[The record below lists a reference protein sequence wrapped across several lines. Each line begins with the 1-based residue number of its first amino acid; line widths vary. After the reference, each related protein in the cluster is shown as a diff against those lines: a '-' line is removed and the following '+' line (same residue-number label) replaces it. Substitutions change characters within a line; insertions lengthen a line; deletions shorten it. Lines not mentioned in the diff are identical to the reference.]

1 MADTLLGLD
10 YGTGGA
16 KACIVDTQGQVL
28 GYAFTEYPFYHDKP
42 GWSEHD
48 PALYWTVA
56 GDLIRDCLA
65 QARIDAAE
73 IRGVAVSSALPSMVM
88 VNSAHNP
95 IHRAYNLM
103 DRRATAEV
111 EWLKTSHRRRAHPQA
126 HRQSHRRPSNAC
138 QSAVGEKP
146 PARDLSAHL
155 EGADHRR
162 LHYPQADRQRSRQ
175 LQRGR
180 LLRRRV

>member
-16 KACIVDTQGQVL
+16 KACIIDTQGQVL

-56 GDLIRDCLA
+56 GDLIRGCLA

-73 IRGVAVSSALPSMVM
+73 IRGIAVSSALPSMVM
-88 VNSAHNP
+88 VDEAHNP

-111 EWLKTSHRRRAHPQA
+111 EWLKLH
-126 HRQSHRRPSNAC
+126 
-138 QSAVGEKP
+138 VGEERILKLTGN
-146 PARDLSAHL
+146 RI
-155 EGADHRR
+155 EDHPTLVNLLWEKNHRPER
-162 LHYPQADRQRSRQ
+162 FQRIWKALTIDGFITLKLTGNAVASSDC
-175 LQRGR
+175 RGHQS
-180 LLRRRV
+180 